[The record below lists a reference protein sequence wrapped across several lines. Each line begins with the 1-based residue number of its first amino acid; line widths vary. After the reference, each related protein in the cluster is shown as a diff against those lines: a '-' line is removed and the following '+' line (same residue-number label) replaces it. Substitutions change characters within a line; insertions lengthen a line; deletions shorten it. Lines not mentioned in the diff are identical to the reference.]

1 MLNESAIYA
10 QPEKNK
16 APADINAKRCW
27 IFRLTRQKWQDRLI
41 LQHRDY
47 SFRIPVKVIL
57 ISVNCR
63 GLSKDRLTQVH
74 IFRLIESDKIAF
86 VLHKQKNKLI

>member
-1 MLNESAIYA
+1 MLNESAIYG
-10 QPEKNK
+10 QLEKKK
-16 APADINAKRCW
+16 APADVNAKLCC

-63 GLSKDRLTQVH
+63 GLSKDRLTQMH
-74 IFRLIESDKIAF
+74 MFRLIELDKIAF
-86 VLHKQKNKLI
+86 ALHE

>member
-1 MLNESAIYA
+1 MLNESAIYG
-10 QPEKNK
+10 QSEKTK
-16 APADINAKRCW
+16 APADVNAKLCC

-63 GLSKDRLTQVH
+63 GLSKDRLTQMH
-74 IFRLIESDKIAF
+74 MFRLIELDKIAF
-86 VLHKQKNKLI
+86 ALHE

>member
-1 MLNESAIYA
+1 MLNESAIYG
-10 QPEKNK
+10 QPEKKK
-16 APADINAKRCW
+16 APADVNAKLCC

-41 LQHRDY
+41 LQHRDF

-63 GLSKDRLTQVH
+63 GLSKDRLTQMH
-74 IFRLIESDKIAF
+74 MFRLIELDKIAF
-86 VLHKQKNKLI
+86 ALHE

>member
-1 MLNESAIYA
+1 MLNESAIYG
-10 QPEKNK
+10 QPEKKK
-16 APADINAKRCW
+16 APADVNAKLCC

-41 LQHRDY
+41 LQHRHY

-63 GLSKDRLTQVH
+63 GLSKDRLTQMH
-74 IFRLIESDKIAF
+74 MFRLIELDKIAF
-86 VLHKQKNKLI
+86 VLHE

>member
-1 MLNESAIYA
+1 MLNESAIYG
-10 QPEKNK
+10 QPEKKK
-16 APADINAKRCW
+16 APADVNAKLCC

-63 GLSKDRLTQVH
+63 GLSKDRLPQMH
-74 IFRLIESDKIAF
+74 MFRLIELDKIAF
-86 VLHKQKNKLI
+86 ALHE

>member
-1 MLNESAIYA
+1 MLNESAIYG
-10 QPEKNK
+10 QPEKKK
-16 APADINAKRCW
+16 APADVNAKLCC

-63 GLSKDRLTQVH
+63 GLSKDRLTQMH
-74 IFRLIESDKIAF
+74 MFRLIELDKIAF
-86 VLHKQKNKLI
+86 ALHE

>member
-1 MLNESAIYA
+1 MLNESVIYG
-10 QPEKNK
+10 QPEKKK
-16 APADINAKRCW
+16 APADVNAKLCC

-63 GLSKDRLTQVH
+63 GLSKDRLTQMH
-74 IFRLIESDKIAF
+74 MFRLIELDKIAF
-86 VLHKQKNKLI
+86 ALHE

>member
-1 MLNESAIYA
+1 MLNESAIYG
-10 QPEKNK
+10 QPEKTK
-16 APADINAKRCW
+16 APADVNAKLCC

-63 GLSKDRLTQVH
+63 GLSKDRLTQMH
-74 IFRLIESDKIAF
+74 MFRLIELDKIAF
-86 VLHKQKNKLI
+86 ALHE